1 MLPVLL
7 ALLVVAPP
15 PDTSWPH
22 QDLRER
28 MVQQQIAARGL
39 TDPAV
44 RGALRSV
51 PRHRFVPEVSPELA
65 YADRPL
71 PIGHDQTISQPY
83 IVARMTALV
92 RPDSADRVL
101 EVGTGSGYQA
111 AVLASIVDSV
121 YTIEIIPDLAASAT
135 KRLRRLGY
143 RNVVVRNGDG
153 FDGWPHDCA
162 GGPGGRP
169 AGPHPRHE
177 RRRQTY
183 ETDARARPVRAL
195 PPPRA
200 LMRIGA
206 RSPPVLL
213 RAPPLFFFLHTSL
226 SLFVGARVTYLGR
239 AFPCRFLSPLYAPLR
254 RRRAPPRRP
263 RSGARDGHVRV
274 VGASSFL
281 TAHAVFSL
289 SSFFT
294 PTPPCPPAPPTGPT
308 STPTSGPP

>member
-135 KRLRRLGY
+135 ERLRRLGY
-143 RNVVVRNGDG
+143 HNVVVWNGNG
-153 FDGWPHDCA
+153 FDGWPARAPFDAIVVTAAPDAIPPPLLDQLADGGRMIVPVGPA
-162 GGPGGRP
+162 GGPQDLTLVTNDDGKLT
-169 AGPHPRHE
+169 
-177 RRRQTY
+177 RRTL
-183 ETDARARPVRAL
+183 APVRFV
-195 PPPRA
+195 PF
-200 LMRIGA
+200 
-206 RSPPVLL
+206 L
-213 RAPPLFFFLHTSL
+213 RPDP
-226 SLFVGARVTYLGR
+226 
-239 AFPCRFLSPLYAPLR
+239 
-254 RRRAPPRRP
+254 
-263 RSGARDGHVRV
+263 
-274 VGASSFL
+274 
-281 TAHAVFSL
+281 
-289 SSFFT
+289 
-294 PTPPCPPAPPTGPT
+294 
-308 STPTSGPP
+308 

>member
-15 PDTSWPH
+15 PDTSWSH

-135 KRLRRLGY
+135 ERLRRLGY
-143 RNVVVRNGDG
+143 HNIVVRNGDG
-153 FDGWPHDCA
+153 FDGWPARAPFDAIVVTAAPDAIPPPLLDQLADGGRMIVPVGPA
-162 GGPGGRP
+162 GGPQDLTLVTNDDGKLT
-169 AGPHPRHE
+169 
-177 RRRQTY
+177 RRTL
-183 ETDARARPVRAL
+183 APVRFV
-195 PPPRA
+195 PF
-200 LMRIGA
+200 
-206 RSPPVLL
+206 L
-213 RAPPLFFFLHTSL
+213 RPEP
-226 SLFVGARVTYLGR
+226 
-239 AFPCRFLSPLYAPLR
+239 
-254 RRRAPPRRP
+254 
-263 RSGARDGHVRV
+263 
-274 VGASSFL
+274 
-281 TAHAVFSL
+281 
-289 SSFFT
+289 
-294 PTPPCPPAPPTGPT
+294 
-308 STPTSGPP
+308 